1 MRGGGTHVP
10 NRRLGTDG
18 KRVDQLLPLQKHM
31 HPLLALKLRLR
42 CHCTFAVALSC
53 SGLVVAAKMGKSKK
67 SERDKPDKNSK
78 SRDRTVEIVC
88 YKVCKTKAKPGE
100 KAAWERFR
108 QGGKFTVKAHSG
120 SNFQELAVE
129 IRKGLQID
137 DQAVFHDA
145 RLAGI
150 DVHSDRL
157 VLAAAA
163 AAEAATPQV
172 GLVDAPS
179 GSESDS
185 SDSSDSD
192 SDDSGSD
199 SDSDDDAELP
209 GSPLCDVAAAA
220 QRYISDQA
228 RSPPSHAFLLMLWLG
243 CHGLRSRIRHGRVA
257 DQCQRQVNNS
267 AL

>member
-67 SERDKPDKNSK
+67 SKRDKPDKNSK

-129 IRKGLQID
+129 IRKGLQIG

-179 GSESDS
+179 GMKATAATVLILILTTAAPIATVMMTPSCLAHRFATLQQPHSDTYPTRR
-185 SDSSDSD
+185 
-192 SDDSGSD
+192 
-199 SDSDDDAELP
+199 E
-209 GSPLCDVAAAA
+209 VH
-220 QRYISDQA
+220 R
-228 RSPPSHAFLLMLWLG
+228 LMLS
-243 CHGLRSRIRHGRVA
+243 C
-257 DQCQRQVNNS
+257 
-267 AL
+267 